1 MKALIKKEATAGIYL
16 VDHVKPN
23 PSLHEV
29 LIKVLR
35 TSLCGTDLQLYN
47 SSDSVLN
54 IGNSTAIMGHEFIG
68 EIVDLCPSVK
78 GYECGQLVS
87 GETQLLCG
95 HCRPCLQ
102 GHDEPCFSE
111 AYTGIT
117 RPGVFAEYVALP
129 VSAIWVHPPDI
140 DLDIATLFE
149 PLGNAVHA
157 ALQCELVGKA
167 VIIFGASSEGLMAA
181 AVCRHAGARQVV
193 VVDQCVERLRL
204 SLALGATY
212 AINID
217 EDDIDEVRQGLGLSH
232 GFDIALEMSGNPSVY
247 FDVFS
252 HVKSQGE
259 IVLVGAPQD
268 IVSMDW
274 RSVIFKQLTVKGV
287 NGRSMPET
295 WQQMSS
301 IIEGGLDLSPII
313 TKRIHYTEFE
323 EGFEALRR
331 AQPGKIIMNWESK

>member
-1 MKALIKKEATAGIYL
+1 MHAL
-16 VDHVKPN
+16 VKIN
-23 PSLHEV
+23 SVSSVSLDNIPAPKPMQHEV
-29 LIKVLR
+29 LIRVLR
-35 TSLCGTDLQLYN
+35 TSMSGTDLQIHQSRVEGVGL
-47 SSDSVLN
+47 SFPLVL
-54 IGNSTAIMGHEFIG
+54 GHEFVG
-68 EIVDLCPSVK
+68 EIVDSCPSVK
-78 GYECGQLVS
+78 GYEAGQLVS
-87 GETQLLCG
+87 GETQLFCG

-129 VSAIWVHPPDI
+129 VSAIWVHTPDI

-167 VIIFGASSEGLMAA
+167 VIIFGASCEGLMAA
-181 AVCRHAGARQVV
+181 AVCRYAGARHVV
-193 VVDQCVERLRL
+193 VVDQSVERLRL
-204 SLALGATY
+204 ALDLGATY

-217 EDDIDEVRQGLGLSH
+217 EDDIGQVRQGLGLSH
-232 GFDIALEMSGNPSVY
+232 GFDIGLEMSGNPSAY
-247 FDVFS
+247 LDVFN
-252 HVKSQGE
+252 HIKSQGE
-259 IVLVGAPQD
+259 IVLAGVPQD
-268 IVSMDW
+268 SMSMDW
-274 RSVIFKQLTVKGV
+274 RPVVFNQLKVKGV

-301 IIEGGLDLSPII
+301 LIEGGLDLSPII

-323 EGFEALRR
+323 EGFEALRM
-331 AQPGKIIMNWESK
+331 AIPGKVIMNWEPK